1 MTTSVETTNA
11 GRARGEAIVDSIV
24 TWVRGHRQA
33 SMYIAAGVLAA
44 ALVGG
49 WSLLSQR
56 ETEARASQALSE
68 ARFAL
73 ESENLPLAASEF
85 ARVAENYAGTRAA
98 EEATV
103 LLARVRL
110 QQGQAQQAVDV
121 LRGYAPKADD
131 DYRAQALGLLGAAY
145 ENLGNAREAA
155 GAYAEAARVAPWAFL
170 AAQFLSDAGRALT
183 AAGDTLGAI
192 QSYQRIVDEYAET
205 GPVVE
210 AKVRIGE
217 LTARSLRGSVR

>member
-1 MTTSVETTNA
+1 
-11 GRARGEAIVDSIV
+11 
-24 TWVRGHRQA
+24 
-33 SMYIAAGVLAA
+33 MYIAGAVLVAV
-44 ALVGG
+44 LVAG

-56 ETEARASQALSE
+56 ETEARASQELSE

-98 EEATV
+98 EEATI

-110 QQGQAQQAVDV
+110 QQGQPQQAVDV
-121 LRGYAPKADD
+121 LRRYAPKADD
-131 DYRAQALGLLGAAY
+131 DYEAQAFGLLGAAY
-145 ENLGNAREAA
+145 EDLGSPREAA

-170 AAQFLSDAGRALT
+170 AAQFLSAAGRALT
-183 AAGDTLGAI
+183 AAGDTVGAI
-192 QSYQRIVDEYAET
+192 QSYQRVVDEYGET

-217 LTARSLRGSVR
+217 LTARGTAR